1 MELAEAL
8 RRRRMVRRYDPDR
21 PVEPAALEAVLA
33 AALRT
38 PSAGFTQG
46 VSLLVLATAE
56 DRDAFWAASTPAD
69 ADPDRPSRWLA
80 GMRTAPVLVLLW
92 TSREAYLD
100 RYAQPDKGWSDR
112 DPGRWS
118 APYWFVDAG
127 MVALAG
133 LLAAVDAGLG
143 ACFFGVPAERTAAVR
158 AAFGVP
164 EDQLGVGVLS
174 LGHPAPDARPG
185 GSAARRP
192 RRPAA
197 ELVHRGRW
205 STGPLPPERPGP

>member
-21 PVEPAALEAVLA
+21 PVPAEALEAVLA

-46 VSLLVLATAE
+46 VSLLVLDTPAA
-56 DRDAFWAASTPAD
+56 RDAFWAASTPPGAD
-69 ADPDRPSRWLA
+69 AGRPSRWLA

-100 RYAQPDKGWSDR
+100 RYAEPDKGWSDR
-112 DPGRWS
+112 DPQRWS

-127 MVALAG
+127 MAALAG

-174 LGHPAPDARPG
+174 LGHPAPDTAPG
-185 GSAARRP
+185 GSAARRA
-192 RRPAA
+192 RKPA
-197 ELVHRGRW
+197 ETLVHRGRW
-205 STGPLPPERPGP
+205 ASPAPAP

>member
-1 MELAEAL
+1 MELAEAF

-21 PVEPAALEAVLA
+21 PVPTEALEAVLT

-46 VSLLVLATAE
+46 VSLLVLDTAAG
-56 DRDAFWAASTPAD
+56 RDAFWTASTPPG
-69 ADPDRPSRWLA
+69 ADPEHPSRWLA
-80 GMRTAPVLVLLW
+80 GLRTAPVLVLVW

-112 DPGRWS
+112 DPQRWS

-127 MVALAG
+127 MAALAG

-174 LGHPAPDARPG
+174 LGHPAPDAAPG

-192 RRPAA
+192 RKPAEA
-197 ELVHRGRW
+197 LVHRGRW
-205 STGPLPPERPGP
+205 TTPPAPAP